1 MKKCNTKKSIDCLGL
16 DKITNFALK
25 RAGIETLGQLASVP
39 IYSIAKIEGIGAKGF
54 VDIFEKTLD
63 ICVADNMRRW

>member
-1 MKKCNTKKSIDCLGL
+1 MKKRSAKKSIDCLGL
-16 DKITNFALK
+16 DETTNFALK

-39 IYSIAKIEGIGAKGF
+39 IYSIANIDGIGAKGF